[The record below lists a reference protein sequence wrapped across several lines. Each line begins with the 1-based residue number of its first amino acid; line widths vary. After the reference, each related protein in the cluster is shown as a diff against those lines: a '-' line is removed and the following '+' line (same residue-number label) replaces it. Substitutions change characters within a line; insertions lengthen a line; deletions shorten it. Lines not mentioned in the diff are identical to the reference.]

1 MYYSLWDIAETI
13 EVKMMAERGWGF
25 IEFAV
30 VGLSLML
37 IGGVLGESKEI
48 LESIDEKMHTHAA
61 DGSINGI
68 RGWY

>member
-1 MYYSLWDIAETI
+1 
-13 EVKMMAERGWGF
+13 MAERGWGF
-25 IEFAV
+25 IEFV
-30 VGLSLML
+30 VVAISLTVMTSL
-37 IGGVLGESKEI
+37 LEDSKET

>member
-1 MYYSLWDIAETI
+1 
-13 EVKMMAERGWGF
+13 MMTDGWGPAEF
-25 IEFAV
+25 ILITFTLIAIGWG
-30 VGLSLML
+30 VG
-37 IGGVLGESKEI
+37 ETNNI

>member
-1 MYYSLWDIAETI
+1 
-13 EVKMMAERGWGF
+13 MAEDGS
-25 IEFAV
+25 AV
-30 VGLSLML
+30 WIGLLILFYLGLSISPKLTQ
-37 IGGVLGESKEI
+37 SRDY